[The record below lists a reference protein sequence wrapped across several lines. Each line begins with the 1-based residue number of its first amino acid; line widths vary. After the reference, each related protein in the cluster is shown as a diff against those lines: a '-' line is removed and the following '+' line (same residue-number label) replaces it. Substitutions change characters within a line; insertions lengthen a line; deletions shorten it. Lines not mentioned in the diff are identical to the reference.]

1 MSRFGHSRRSRRLD
15 RLDGV
20 LAVNRPIVRLYGLVV
35 VLFAVLIAFTSRWT
49 VFEASSLR
57 TSELNVRG
65 LLQQERIDRGP
76 ILAAN
81 GAVLAHSVRGAEGTY
96 SRSYPR
102 GSEFTAPV
110 GYSFVERGQV
120 GLELYRNAA
129 LDGEDRQQRAAASST
144 SCKVASLR
152 ATRSSRR
159 CSPPHSRRR
168 SPRSAN
174 TKALSWRSTRA
185 PGRSR

>member
-1 MSRFGHSRRSRRLD
+1 M
-15 RLDGV
+15 
-20 LAVNRPIVRLYGLVV
+20 NRPIVRLYGLVV
-35 VLFAVLIAFTSRWT
+35 VLFAVLIGFTSRWT

-102 GSEFTAPV
+102 ASEFTAPV

-129 LDGEDRQQRAAASST
+129 LDGETGGSVHSILDQLQGRKPQGNAVVTTLQPAAQQTAIAALGEHEGA
-144 SCKVASLR
+144 VV
-152 ATRSSRR
+152 
-159 CSPPHSRRR
+159 
-168 SPRSAN
+168 
-174 TKALSWRSTRA
+174 
-185 PGRSR
+185 